1 MIRVYS
7 HPACARHHNPNSGV
21 EAPERL
27 AAALEGARRA
37 RSSGLDLDFLSPG
50 PAPREALEAVHDRRY
65 LDDLWALSEGGGGYL
80 DGDTA
85 TNSHSWEAAVLASG
99 AATSAV
105 EGVLEGGTSSFALVR
120 PPGHHAGAEYAMGFC
135 LLNHAAVAAAHARS
149 LGAGRIAILDWDVH
163 HGNGTQDI
171 FYERGDVL
179 YLSVHRSPF
188 YPGTGRLD
196 EVGYGE
202 GRGLTVNVPL
212 PARSGADRYA
222 AAFAG
227 VLLPVL
233 REFEPEVVI
242 VSAGYDAHRDD
253 PLGGMALDETFFGEA
268 SAAIAVLTQEIPGCA
283 PPALVLEGGY
293 DLEALVGCVETTIRG
308 LDGGRTP
315 RWEYRSE
322 QAPAPVREAREVLAP
337 FWESLRR

>member
-1 MIRVYS
+1 MIQVYS
-7 HPACARHHNPNSGV
+7 DPACARHVNPNSSV

-27 AAALEGARRA
+27 AAALEGVALARA
-37 RSSGLDLDFLSPG
+37 SGVALDLSPPE
-50 PAPREALEAVHDRRY
+50 PAPYEALAAVHEPRY
-65 LDDLWALSEGGGGYL
+65 LGDLRGLSEAGGGYL

-85 TNSHSWEAAVLASG
+85 TNAHSWEAATRASG
-99 AATSAV
+99 AAISAV
-105 EGVLEGGTSSFALVR
+105 DGAMNGTPSLALVR
-120 PPGHHAGAEYAMGFC
+120 PPGHHAGRDYAMGFC

-149 LGAGRIAILDWDVH
+149 LGAERVAILDWDVH

-171 FYERGDVL
+171 FYDRADVL

-196 EVGYGE
+196 EIGRDS

-212 PARSGADRYA
+212 PARSGADRYT

-233 REFEPEVVI
+233 REFEPEVVV
-242 VSAGYDAHRDD
+242 VSAGYDAHRAD
-253 PLGGMALDETFFGEA
+253 PLGGMALDEAFFGEA
-268 SAAIAVLTQEIPGCA
+268 AAAMVAYTSQKIPGCA

-293 DLEALVGCVETTIRG
+293 DLGALTGCVEATVRG
-308 LDGGRTP
+308 LDGGPP
-315 RWEYRSE
+315 RWEFGPGM
-322 QAPAPVREAREVLAP
+322 APGPVRKAREALAP
-337 FWESLRR
+337 FWRSLRP